1 MNLTKLKYIVEIAD
15 CGSITQAAKKLYV
28 SQPYLSKVVTDFEK
42 QVNKQIFVRNANGLK
57 LTDEGRKVYL
67 LAHSIIS
74 QMEMLDHLGKENQ
87 LEEKDTK
94 LAFSVGNLILKDNLL
109 LNYLQLSH
117 VARSDVDFYETTISG
132 CIDHVENSISDFA
145 IIVVDE
151 YQKALLLN
159 IAHRKRL
166 EYLELDEGYPYYHLH
181 KDHPL
186 ANQEKM
192 NADSVKQYPIVRFKK
207 DDFTT
212 FSNEKFKQQNSQV
225 SFAKTIVVNHYHLYL
240 SIVKNNGAFMVG
252 NKWQISELE
261 NMGIKSVRFSS
272 TKHKVYLGIIKKEN
286 VVLDEESQKFIRLF
300 KESYGFNKGL

>member
-15 CGSITQAAKKLYV
+15 CGSITQAAKKLYI
-28 SQPYLSKVVTDFEK
+28 SQPYLSKVVADFEK
-42 QVNKQIFVRNANGLK
+42 QINKQIFVRNANGLK
-57 LTDEGRKVYL
+57 LTDEGHKVYL
-67 LAHSIIS
+67 LAQSIIS
-74 QMEMLDHLGKENQ
+74 QMDLLDSLGKENQ
-87 LEEKDTK
+87 LAEKDTR
-94 LAFSVGNLILKDNLL
+94 LSFSVGNLILKDNLL
-109 LNYLQLSH
+109 LNYLQISH

-132 CIDHVENSISDFA
+132 CIDHVENNISDFA

-151 YQKALLLN
+151 YQKSLLLS
-159 IAHRKRL
+159 IAHRKGL

-186 ANQEKM
+186 AHQEKISI
-192 NADSVKQYPIVRFKK
+192 DSLKQYPIVRFKN

-212 FSNEKFKQQNSQV
+212 FSNEKFKQENNEV
-225 SFAKTIVVNHYHLYL
+225 NFAKTIIVNHYHLYL

-272 TKHKVYLGIIKKEN
+272 TKHKMYLGLIKKDK
-286 VVLDEESQKFIRLF
+286 VVLDEESEKFIRLF
-300 KESYGFNKGL
+300 KESYGLNKV

>member
-28 SQPYLSKVVTDFEK
+28 SQPYLSKVVADFEK
-42 QVNKQIFVRNANGLK
+42 QINKQIFVRNANGLK
-57 LTDEGRKVYL
+57 LTDEGHKVYL
-67 LAHSIIS
+67 LAQSIIS
-74 QMEMLDHLGKENQ
+74 QMDLLDSLGKENQ
-87 LEEKDTK
+87 LEERDTR
-94 LAFSVGNLILKDNLL
+94 LSFSVGNLILKDNLL
-109 LNYLQLSH
+109 LNYLQISH

-132 CIDHVENSISDFA
+132 CMSNVENNISDFA

-159 IAHRKRL
+159 ITPRKGL
-166 EYLELDEGYPYYHLH
+166 EYIELDEGYPYYHLH

-186 ANQEKM
+186 AHQEKISI
-192 NADSVKQYPIVRFKK
+192 DSLKQYPIVRFKN

-212 FSNEKFKQQNSQV
+212 FSNEKFKQENSEV
-225 SFAKTIVVNHYHLYL
+225 SFAKTIIVNHYHLYL

-272 TKHKVYLGIIKKEN
+272 TKHKMYLGLIKKDK

-300 KESYGFNKGL
+300 KESYGLNKV